1 MTSSAAHVRN
11 AILGSIKEGYITGNH
26 WFDVDSRSDFLSH
39 MQGTDDEKQ
48 ALGIVLD
55 T

>member
-1 MTSSAAHVRN
+1 MLNLA
-11 AILGSIKEGYITGNH
+11 
-26 WFDVDSRSDFLSH
+26 DFLSH

-55 T
+55 TLEGGALVRSDGVVLESEMM